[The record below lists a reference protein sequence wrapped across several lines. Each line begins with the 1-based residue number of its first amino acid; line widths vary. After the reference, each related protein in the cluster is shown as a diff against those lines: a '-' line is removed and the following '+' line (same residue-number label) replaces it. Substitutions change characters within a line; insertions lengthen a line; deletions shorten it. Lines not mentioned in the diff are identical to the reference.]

1 MIMHIKHSQLK
12 TILLIIGLLVTAL
25 CFDGIVSPVKAQESS
40 WLKSV
45 TGIFTSDKKTTSTP
59 ATIAVLSHT
68 DFLPDAT
75 AIYDKRRMVGLPEIL
90 ADAILE
96 QLSKSKRLTP
106 VERKALRTAI
116 IERRFGKNISESYMD
131 RTLDKAIQDMDQFE
145 TGGGVAMG
153 AATAGAGYNDL
164 IHDFKDLGSAV
175 GANYL
180 VLGNLHQLESSSRS
194 QKVPFS
200 DSGKKVTKKTTEA
213 RLRIRVIDTSSS
225 TVIGAD
231 SLHLKVSD
239 TLFRRGKDS
248 HDDFKFMD
256 QVALEAAN
264 KILDIVFPAKIVS
277 LEPLVISRGINDGVK
292 VGDKFTI
299 LREGKEIKENSGV
312 VIARLKSKIG
322 VVEASDV
329 QETVSVVN
337 IAAGANFLTGDL
349 AVRVASKSGKTIA
362 TQGRALSK
370 TSASE
375 VGNGEKPRVAIGLV
389 KAGSTAK
396 TGKDADKHIPMFTDS
411 LITRLVQSK
420 RFTII
425 DRQEVDQFFNE
436 QLAQAIA
443 EDRAMPTAMGT
454 LKGCDYLVIGSLQS
468 FSIEAQTLKLPNS
481 SRVITVLDGFA
492 EGNVRLVDARSGDII
507 ESQKITVK
515 KQLEMQAGQ
524 DRLTTSLA
532 DDFAAQ
538 IAANLL
544 NAVYPIKVAA
554 TVANETIYINRG
566 LDGLLQ
572 TGSTF
577 AVMRPG
583 QNILDPDTGVELGTT
598 ENKIAEVEL
607 LQVDKNR
614 SLAKI
619 LEGSGLQTGDLLKLL
634 TNGTETTTASTGK
647 YSGSTLHNNT
657 KTSAPSAKTKQ
668 LGGKATLA
676 LSKITLNT
684 RKKVTNNST
693 ICAVQEGTMDQ
704 LTDIM
709 TDNLARTNRF
719 VMMERREVDQ
729 IIDEKAFQVVA
740 TSGDIR
746 DYLQQLQ
753 GADYLVVGEL
763 TNFYLHIEKKKV
775 PYLDEIQIHYTGF
788 MEGNLRIIDSHTSAI
803 VASDKIRL
811 KRKFK
816 NIGIEEIRISMIDQY
831 ALEAANGIVKY
842 IYPMKVLGVL
852 PDGTIF
858 INRGADAAIKAGMTF
873 SLQRPG
879 QALIDEDTGV
889 CFGVAET
896 TIGTV
901 KITMVEAVRSRAKV
915 ITGETPLAG
924 DILRNQKKPAK
935 KKKKKTKVSW

>member
-1 MIMHIKHSQLK
+1 MILHLKYSQLK
-12 TILLIIGLLVTAL
+12 TTLLIIGLLVTAIG
-25 CFDGIVSPVKAQESS
+25 FDGIVSPVKAQESS

-45 TGIFTSDKKTTSTP
+45 TGIFTSDEKPTSTP
-59 ATIAVLSHT
+59 ATIAILSHT

-75 AIYDKRRMVGLPEIL
+75 AVYNKRKMVGLPEIL

-116 IERRFGKNISESYMD
+116 IEQRFGKNISKSYMD

-145 TGGGVAMG
+145 IGGGLAMG
-153 AATAGAGYNDL
+153 PATAGSGYNDL

-175 GANYL
+175 GANFL

-194 QKVPFS
+194 QNVPFS
-200 DSGKKVTKKTTEA
+200 DSGKKITQKTTEA
-213 RLRIRVIDTSSS
+213 RLRIRIIDTSSS

-231 SLHLKVSD
+231 SLHLKVSE
-239 TLFRRGKDS
+239 TLFRGGKES
-248 HDDFKFMD
+248 HDDFEFMN

-277 LEPLVISRGINDGVK
+277 LDPLVISRGINDGVK

-299 LREGKEIKENSGV
+299 LREGQEIKEDSGV
-312 VIARLKSKIG
+312 VIARLKSEIG

-329 QETVSVVN
+329 QETVSIVN
-337 IAAGANFLTGDL
+337 IAAGTNFLAGDL
-349 AVRVASKSGKTIA
+349 AVRVASKPGKVIA
-362 TQGRALSK
+362 TQGRPLSK
-370 TSASE
+370 ASASDP
-375 VGNGEKPRVAIGLV
+375 GNGEKPRVAIGLV

-396 TGKDADKHIPMFTDS
+396 TGSDADKHIPMFTDS

-425 DRQEVDQFFNE
+425 DRQEVDQFLNE
-436 QLAQAIA
+436 QLAQAIV

-454 LKGCDYLVIGSLQS
+454 LKGCDYLVIGSLQN
-468 FSIEAQTLKLPNS
+468 FSIEEQTLKLPNS

-492 EGNVRLVDARSGDII
+492 EGNIRLVDARSGDII

-524 DRLTTSLA
+524 DRLITSLA

-544 NAVYPIKVAA
+544 NAVYPIKIAA
-554 TVANETIYINRG
+554 VANETIYINRG

-572 TGSTF
+572 TDSTF

-583 QNILDPDTGVELGTT
+583 QKILDPDTGVELGTT
-598 ENKIAEVEL
+598 ENKIAEVKL

-619 LEGSGLQTGDLLKLL
+619 LEGSGLQSGDLLKLV
-634 TNGTETTTASTGK
+634 TNGMQTTTASTGG
-647 YSGSTLHNNT
+647 YSGGTLSNKT
-657 KTSAPSAKTKQ
+657 KTSAPSAKTGQ

-676 LSKITLNT
+676 LSKITLNA
-684 RKKVTNNST
+684 RKKVTNNS
-693 ICAVQEGTMDQ
+693 IIYAVQEGTMDQ
-704 LTDIM
+704 LTDIL
-709 TDNLARTNRF
+709 TDNLTRTNRF

-729 IIDEKAFQVVA
+729 IIDEKAFQAVA

-746 DYLQQLQ
+746 DYLEQLQ

-775 PYLDEIQIHYTGF
+775 PYLDEVEVHYTGF
-788 MEGNLRIIDSHTSAI
+788 MEGNIRIVDSHTSAI
-803 VASDKIRL
+803 AASDKIRL
-811 KRKFK
+811 KRRFK
-816 NIGIEEIRISMIDQY
+816 NIGIEEIRTSMIDQY

-879 QALIDEDTGV
+879 QALIDKDTGV
-889 CFGVAET
+889 SFGVAET

-901 KITMVEAVRSRAKV
+901 KITMVEAVRSRAKL

-924 DILRNQKKPAK
+924 DILRNQKKTAK
-935 KKKKKTKVSW
+935 KKKKKMKVSW

>member
-1 MIMHIKHSQLK
+1 MIMHIKYSQLK
-12 TILLIIGLLVTAL
+12 TTLLIIGLLVTAL
-25 CFDGIVSPVKAQESS
+25 CFDGIVSPVKAKESS

-45 TGIFTSDKKTTSTP
+45 TGIFKSDEKPTSTP
-59 ATIAVLSHT
+59 ATIAILSHT

-75 AIYDKRRMVGLPEIL
+75 AVYDKRKMVGLPEIL

-96 QLSKSKRLTP
+96 QLSKSKRLIP

-116 IERRFGKNISESYMD
+116 LEQRFGKNISKSYMD

-145 TGGGVAMG
+145 IGGGLAMG
-153 AATAGAGYNDL
+153 PATAGSGYNDL

-175 GANYL
+175 GANFL

-194 QKVPFS
+194 QNVPFS
-200 DSGKKVTKKTTEA
+200 DSGKKITQKTTEA
-213 RLRIRVIDTSSS
+213 RLRIRIIDTSSS

-231 SLHLKVSD
+231 SLHLKVSE
-239 TLFRRGKDS
+239 TLFRGGKES
-248 HDDFKFMD
+248 HDDFEFMN

-277 LEPLVISRGINDGVK
+277 LDPLVISRGINDGVK

-299 LREGKEIKENSGV
+299 LREGQEIKEDSGV
-312 VIARLKSKIG
+312 VIARLKSEIG

-329 QETVSVVN
+329 QETVSIVN
-337 IAAGANFLTGDL
+337 IAAGANFLAGDL
-349 AVRVASKSGKTIA
+349 AVRVASKPGKAIA
-362 TQGRALSK
+362 TQGRPLSK
-370 TSASE
+370 ASASDP
-375 VGNGEKPRVAIGLV
+375 GNGEKPRVAIGLV

-396 TGKDADKHIPMFTDS
+396 TGSDADRHIPMFTDS

-420 RFTII
+420 RFTVI
-425 DRQEVDQFFNE
+425 DRQEVDQFLNE
-436 QLAQAIA
+436 QLAQAIV

-454 LKGCDYLVIGSLQS
+454 LKGCDYLVIGSLQN
-468 FSIEAQTLKLPNS
+468 FSIEEQILKLPNS

-492 EGNVRLVDARSGDII
+492 EGNIRLVDARSGDII

-524 DRLTTSLA
+524 DRLVTSLA

-538 IAANLL
+538 IAANIL
-544 NAVYPIKVAA
+544 NAVYPIKIAA
-554 TVANETIYINRG
+554 VANETIYINRG

-583 QNILDPDTGVELGTT
+583 QKILDPDTGVELGTT

-619 LEGSGLQTGDLLKLL
+619 IEGSGVQSGDVLKLV
-634 TNGTETTTASTGK
+634 TNGTQTTTAATGE
-647 YSGSTLHNNT
+647 YSGGIIGNQT
-657 KTSAPSAKTKQ
+657 KTSAPSAKTGQ
-668 LGGKATLA
+668 LSGKATLA
-676 LSKITLNT
+676 LSKITLNA
-684 RKKVTNNST
+684 RKKVTNNS
-693 ICAVQEGTMDQ
+693 IIYAVQEGTMDQ
-704 LTDIM
+704 LTDIL
-709 TDNLARTNRF
+709 TDNLTRTNRF

-729 IIDEKAFQVVA
+729 IIDEKAFQAVA

-746 DYLQQLQ
+746 DYLEQLQ

-763 TNFYLHIEKKKV
+763 TNFYLHIERKKV
-775 PYLDEIQIHYTGF
+775 PYLDEVEVHYTGF
-788 MEGNLRIIDSHTSAI
+788 MEGNIRIVDSHTSAI
-803 VASDKIRL
+803 AASDKIRL
-811 KRKFK
+811 KRRFK
-816 NIGIEEIRISMIDQY
+816 NIGIEEIRTSMIDQY

-858 INRGADAAIKAGMTF
+858 INRGADADIKAGMTF

-879 QALIDEDTGV
+879 QELIDQDTGV
-889 CFGVAET
+889 SFGVAET

-901 KITMVEAVRSRAKV
+901 KITMVEAVRSRAQL

-935 KKKKKTKVSW
+935 KKKKKMKVSW

>member
-1 MIMHIKHSQLK
+1 MILHLKYSQLK
-12 TILLIIGLLVTAL
+12 TTLLIIGLLVTAIG
-25 CFDGIVSPVKAQESS
+25 FDGIVSPVKAQESS

-45 TGIFTSDKKTTSTP
+45 TGIFTSDEKPTSTP
-59 ATIAVLSHT
+59 ATIAILSHT

-75 AIYDKRRMVGLPEIL
+75 AVYNKRKMVGLPEIL

-116 IERRFGKNISESYMD
+116 IEQRFGKNISKSYMD

-145 TGGGVAMG
+145 IGGGLAMG
-153 AATAGAGYNDL
+153 PATAGSGYNDL

-175 GANYL
+175 GANFL
-180 VLGNLHQLESSSRS
+180 VLGNLHQLESASRS

-200 DSGKKVTKKTTEA
+200 DSGKKVTQKTTEA
-213 RLRIRVIDTSSS
+213 RLRIRIIDTSSS

-231 SLHLKVSD
+231 SLHLKVSE
-239 TLFRRGKDS
+239 TLFRGGKES
-248 HDDFKFMD
+248 HDDFEFMN

-277 LEPLVISRGINDGVK
+277 LDPLVISRGINDGVK

-299 LREGKEIKENSGV
+299 LREGQEIKEDSGV
-312 VIARLKSKIG
+312 VIARLKSEIG

-329 QETVSVVN
+329 QETVSIVN
-337 IAAGANFLTGDL
+337 IAAGTNFLAGDL
-349 AVRVASKSGKTIA
+349 AVRVASKPGKVIA
-362 TQGRALSK
+362 TQGRPLSK
-370 TSASE
+370 ASASDP
-375 VGNGEKPRVAIGLV
+375 GNGEKPRVAIGLV

-396 TGKDADKHIPMFTDS
+396 TGSDADKHIPMFTDS

-425 DRQEVDQFFNE
+425 DRQEVDQFLNE
-436 QLAQAIA
+436 QLAQAIV

-454 LKGCDYLVIGSLQS
+454 LKGCDYLVIGSLQN
-468 FSIEAQTLKLPNS
+468 FSIEEQTLKLPNS

-492 EGNVRLVDARSGDII
+492 EGNIRLVDARSGDII

-524 DRLTTSLA
+524 DRLITSLA

-544 NAVYPIKVAA
+544 NAVYPIKIAA
-554 TVANETIYINRG
+554 VANETIYINRG

-572 TGSTF
+572 TDSTF

-583 QNILDPDTGVELGTT
+583 QKILDPDTGVELGTT

-619 LEGSGLQTGDLLKLL
+619 IEGSGVQSGDVLKLV
-634 TNGTETTTASTGK
+634 TNGTQTTTAATGE
-647 YSGSTLHNNT
+647 YSGGIIGNQT
-657 KTSAPSAKTKQ
+657 KTSAPSAKTGQ
-668 LGGKATLA
+668 LSGKATLA
-676 LSKITLNT
+676 LSKITLNA
-684 RKKVTNNST
+684 RKKVTNNS
-693 ICAVQEGTMDQ
+693 IIYAVQEGTMDQ

-729 IIDEKAFQVVA
+729 IIDEKAFQAVA

-746 DYLQQLQ
+746 DYLEQLQ

-763 TNFYLHIEKKKV
+763 TNFYLHIERKKV
-775 PYLDEIQIHYTGF
+775 PYLDEVEVHYTGF
-788 MEGNLRIIDSHTSAI
+788 MEGNVRIVDSHTSAI
-803 VASDKIRL
+803 AASNKIRL
-811 KRKFK
+811 KRRFK
-816 NIGIEEIRISMIDQY
+816 NIGIEEIRTSMMDQY

-858 INRGADAAIKAGMTF
+858 INRGADADIKAGMTF

-879 QALIDEDTGV
+879 QELIDQDTGV
-889 CFGVAET
+889 SFGVAET

-901 KITMVEAVRSRAKV
+901 KITMVEAVRSRAKL

-924 DILRNQKKPAK
+924 DILRNQKKTAK
-935 KKKKKTKVSW
+935 KKKKKMKVSW

>member
-1 MIMHIKHSQLK
+1 MILHLKYSQLK
-12 TILLIIGLLVTAL
+12 TTLLIIGLLVTAL
-25 CFDGIVSPVKAQESS
+25 GFDGIVSPVKAQESS

-45 TGIFTSDKKTTSTP
+45 TGIFTSDEKPTSTP
-59 ATIAVLSHT
+59 ATIAILSHT

-75 AIYDKRRMVGLPEIL
+75 AVYNKRKMVGLPEIL

-116 IERRFGKNISESYMD
+116 IEQRFGKNISKSYMD

-145 TGGGVAMG
+145 IGGGLAMG
-153 AATAGAGYNDL
+153 PATAGSGYNDL

-175 GANYL
+175 GANFL

-194 QKVPFS
+194 QNVPFS
-200 DSGKKVTKKTTEA
+200 DSGKKITQKTTEA
-213 RLRIRVIDTSSS
+213 RLRIRIIDTSSS

-231 SLHLKVSD
+231 SLHLKVSE
-239 TLFRRGKDS
+239 TLFRGGKES
-248 HDDFKFMD
+248 HDDFEFMN

-277 LEPLVISRGINDGVK
+277 LDPLVISRGINDGVK

-299 LREGKEIKENSGV
+299 LREGQEIKEDSGV
-312 VIARLKSKIG
+312 VIARLKSEIG

-329 QETVSVVN
+329 QETVSIVN
-337 IAAGANFLTGDL
+337 IAAGTNFLAGDL
-349 AVRVASKSGKTIA
+349 AVRVASKPGKVIA
-362 TQGRALSK
+362 TQGRPLSK
-370 TSASE
+370 ASASDP
-375 VGNGEKPRVAIGLV
+375 GNGEKPRVAIGLV

-396 TGKDADKHIPMFTDS
+396 TGSDADKHIPMFTDS

-425 DRQEVDQFFNE
+425 DRQEVDQFLNE
-436 QLAQAIA
+436 QLAQAIV

-454 LKGCDYLVIGSLQS
+454 LKGCDYLVIGSLQN
-468 FSIEAQTLKLPNS
+468 FSIEEQTLKLPNS

-492 EGNVRLVDARSGDII
+492 EGNIRLVDARSGDII

-524 DRLTTSLA
+524 DRLITSLA

-544 NAVYPIKVAA
+544 NAVYPIKIAA
-554 TVANETIYINRG
+554 VANETIYINRG

-572 TGSTF
+572 TDSTF

-583 QNILDPDTGVELGTT
+583 QKILDPDTGVELGTT
-598 ENKIAEVEL
+598 ENKIAEVKL

-619 LEGSGLQTGDLLKLL
+619 LEGSGLQSGDLLKLV
-634 TNGTETTTASTGK
+634 TNGMQTTTASTGG
-647 YSGSTLHNNT
+647 YSGGTLSNKT
-657 KTSAPSAKTKQ
+657 KTSAPSAKTGQ

-676 LSKITLNT
+676 LSKITLNA
-684 RKKVTNNST
+684 RKKVTNNS
-693 ICAVQEGTMDQ
+693 IIYAVQEGTMDQ
-704 LTDIM
+704 LTDIL
-709 TDNLARTNRF
+709 TDNLTRTNRF

-729 IIDEKAFQVVA
+729 IIDEKAFQAVA

-746 DYLQQLQ
+746 DYLEQLQ

-775 PYLDEIQIHYTGF
+775 PYLDEVEVHYTGF
-788 MEGNLRIIDSHTSAI
+788 MEGNIRIVDSHTSAI
-803 VASDKIRL
+803 AASDKIRL
-811 KRKFK
+811 KRRFK
-816 NIGIEEIRISMIDQY
+816 NIGIEEIRTSMIDQY

-879 QALIDEDTGV
+879 QALIDKDTGV
-889 CFGVAET
+889 SFGVAET

-901 KITMVEAVRSRAKV
+901 KITMVEAVRSRAKL

-924 DILRNQKKPAK
+924 DILRNQKKTAK
-935 KKKKKTKVSW
+935 KKKKKMKVSW

>member
-1 MIMHIKHSQLK
+1 MHLKYSQLK
-12 TILLIIGLLVTAL
+12 TTLLIIGLLVTAL
-25 CFDGIVSPVKAQESS
+25 GLDGIISPVKAQESS

-45 TGIFTSDKKTTSTP
+45 TSIFTSDEKSTSTP
-59 ATIAVLSHT
+59 ATIAILSHT

-75 AIYDKRRMVGLPEIL
+75 AVYDKRRMVGLPEIL

-96 QLSKSKRLTP
+96 QLAKSKRLTP

-116 IERRFGKNISESYMD
+116 IEQRFGKNISKSYMD

-145 TGGGVAMG
+145 IGGGLSMG
-153 AATAGAGYNDL
+153 PATAGAGYNDL

-175 GANYL
+175 GANFL
-180 VLGNLHQLESSSRS
+180 ILGNLHQLESSSLS
-194 QKVPFS
+194 QKIPFS
-200 DSGKKVTKKTTEA
+200 DNGKKITKKTTEA
-213 RLRIRVIDTSSS
+213 RLRLRIIDTSSS

-231 SLHLKVSD
+231 SLHLKVSE
-239 TLFRRGKDS
+239 TLFRAGKES
-248 HDDFKFMD
+248 HNDFEFMN

-264 KILDIVFPAKIVS
+264 KILDIIFPAKIVS

-299 LREGKEIKENSGV
+299 LREGQEIKEDSGV
-312 VIARLKSKIG
+312 AIARLKSEIG

-329 QETVSVVN
+329 QETVSIVN
-337 IAAGANFLTGDL
+337 ITAGANFLAGDL
-349 AVRVASKSGKTIA
+349 AVRVASKPGKAIA
-362 TQGRALSK
+362 TQGRPLSK
-370 TSASE
+370 ASASDP
-375 VGNGEKPRVAIGLV
+375 GNGQKPRVAIGLV

-396 TGKDADKHIPMFTDS
+396 TGSDADKHTPMFTDS

-425 DRQEVDQFFNE
+425 DRQEVDQFLNE
-436 QLAQAIA
+436 QLAQAIV
-443 EDRAMPTAMGT
+443 EDKAMPTAMGT
-454 LKGCDYLVIGSLQS
+454 LKGCDYLVIGSLQN
-468 FSIEAQTLKLPNS
+468 FSIKEQTFKLPNS

-492 EGNVRLVDARSGDII
+492 EGNIRLVDARSGDII

-515 KQLEMQAGQ
+515 KQLERQAGQ
-524 DRLTTSLA
+524 NRLITSLA

-544 NAVYPIKVAA
+544 NAVYPIKIAA
-554 TVANETIYINRG
+554 MDNETIYINRG

-583 QNILDPDTGVELGTT
+583 QKILDPDTGVELGTT

-619 LEGSGLQTGDLLKLL
+619 LEGSDLQSGDVLKLV
-634 TNGTETTTASTGK
+634 TNGTAPPTTSKGG
-647 YSGSTLHNNT
+647 YSGNTLGNNT
-657 KTSAPSAKTKQ
+657 KTSASSAKTGQ
-668 LGGKATLA
+668 IDGKATLA

-684 RKKVTNNST
+684 RKKVTNNS
-693 ICAVQEGTMDQ
+693 IIYAVQEGTMDQ
-704 LTDIM
+704 LTDIL

-763 TNFYLHIEKKKV
+763 TNFYLHIERKKV
-775 PYLDEIQIHYTGF
+775 PYLDEVQVHYTGF
-788 MEGNLRIIDSHTSAI
+788 MEGNIRIVDSHTSAI
-803 VASDKIRL
+803 AASDKIRL
-811 KRKFK
+811 KRRFK
-816 NIGIEEIRISMIDQY
+816 NIGIEEIRTSMIDQY
-831 ALEAANGIVKY
+831 AIEAANGIVKY

-879 QALIDEDTGV
+879 QALIDKDTGV
-889 CFGVAET
+889 SFGVAET

-901 KITMVEAVRSRAKV
+901 KITMVEAARSRAQL
-915 ITGETPLAG
+915 ITGEAPLAG
-924 DILRNQKKPAK
+924 DILRNQKKTAK
-935 KKKKKTKVSW
+935 KKKKKIKVSW

>member
-1 MIMHIKHSQLK
+1 MIMHIKYSQLK
-12 TILLIIGLLVTAL
+12 TTLLIIGLLVTVIG
-25 CFDGIVSPVKAQESS
+25 FDGIVSPVKAQESS
-40 WLKSV
+40 WLESV
-45 TGIFTSDKKTTSTP
+45 TGIFKSDEKPTSTP
-59 ATIAVLSHT
+59 ATIAILSHT

-75 AIYDKRRMVGLPEIL
+75 AVYDKRKMVGLPEIL

-106 VERKALRTAI
+106 VERKTLRTAI
-116 IERRFGKNISESYMD
+116 IEQRFGKNISKSYMD

-145 TGGGVAMG
+145 IGGGLAMG
-153 AATAGAGYNDL
+153 PATAGSAYNDL

-175 GANYL
+175 GANFL

-200 DSGKKVTKKTTEA
+200 DSGKKVTKETTEA

-231 SLHLKVSD
+231 SLHLKVSE
-239 TLFRRGKDS
+239 TLFRGGKES
-248 HDDFKFMD
+248 HDDFEFMN
-256 QVALEAAN
+256 QVALEATN

-299 LREGKEIKENSGV
+299 LRQGQEIKEDSGV
-312 VIARLKSKIG
+312 VIARLKSEIG

-329 QETVSVVN
+329 QETVSIVN
-337 IAAGANFLTGDL
+337 IAAGANFLAGDL
-349 AVRVASKSGKTIA
+349 AVRVVSKPAKAIA
-362 TQGRALSK
+362 TQGRPLSK
-370 TSASE
+370 ASASE

-396 TGKDADKHIPMFTDS
+396 TGSDADKHIPIFTDS

-425 DRQEVDQFFNE
+425 DRQEVDQFLNE
-436 QLAQAIA
+436 QLAQAIV

-454 LKGCDYLVIGSLQS
+454 LKGCDYLVVGSLQN
-468 FSIEAQTLKLPNS
+468 FSIEEQTLKLPNS

-492 EGNVRLVDARSGDII
+492 EGNIRLVDARSGDII

-524 DRLTTSLA
+524 DRLITSLA

-544 NAVYPIKVAA
+544 NAVYPIKIAA
-554 TVANETIYINRG
+554 VANETIYINRG

-583 QNILDPDTGVELGTT
+583 QKILDPDTGVELGTT
-598 ENKIAEVEL
+598 EKKIAEVEL

-619 LEGSGLQTGDLLKLL
+619 IEGSGVQSGDVLKLV
-634 TNGTETTTASTGK
+634 TNGTTTTASTGE
-647 YSGSTLHNNT
+647 YSGGILGNKT
-657 KTSAPSAKTKQ
+657 KTSAPAAETGQ

-676 LSKITLNT
+676 LSKITLNA
-684 RKKVTNNST
+684 RKKVTNNS
-693 ICAVQEGTMDQ
+693 IIYAVQEGTMDQ

-729 IIDEKAFQVVA
+729 IIDEKAFQAVA

-746 DYLQQLQ
+746 DYLEQLQ

-763 TNFYLHIEKKKV
+763 TNFYLHIERKKV
-775 PYLDEIQIHYTGF
+775 PYLDEIEVHYTGF
-788 MEGNLRIIDSHTSAI
+788 MEGNVRIVDSHTSAI
-803 VASDKIRL
+803 AASDKIRL
-811 KRKFK
+811 KRRFK
-816 NIGIEEIRISMIDQY
+816 NIGIEEIRTSMIDQY

-879 QALIDEDTGV
+879 QALIDQDTGV
-889 CFGVAET
+889 SFGVAET

-901 KITMVEAVRSRAKV
+901 KITMVEAVRSRAEL

-935 KKKKKTKVSW
+935 KKKKKMKVSW

>member
-1 MIMHIKHSQLK
+1 MIMHLKYSQLK
-12 TILLIIGLLVTAL
+12 TTLLIIGLLVTAL
-25 CFDGIVSPVKAQESS
+25 GLDGIISPVKAQESS

-45 TGIFTSDKKTTSTP
+45 TSIFTSDEKSTSTP
-59 ATIAVLSHT
+59 ATIAILSHT

-75 AIYDKRRMVGLPEIL
+75 AVYDKRRMVGLPEIL

-96 QLSKSKRLTP
+96 QLAKSKRLTP

-116 IERRFGKNISESYMD
+116 IEQRFGKNISKSYMD

-145 TGGGVAMG
+145 IGGGLSMG
-153 AATAGAGYNDL
+153 PATAGAGYNDL

-175 GANYL
+175 GANFL
-180 VLGNLHQLESSSRS
+180 ILGNLHQLESSSLS
-194 QKVPFS
+194 QKIPFS
-200 DSGKKVTKKTTEA
+200 DNGKKITKKTTEA
-213 RLRIRVIDTSSS
+213 RLRLRIIDTSSS

-231 SLHLKVSD
+231 SLHLKVSE
-239 TLFRRGKDS
+239 TLFRAGKES
-248 HDDFKFMD
+248 HNDFEFMN

-264 KILDIVFPAKIVS
+264 KILDIIFPAKIVS

-299 LREGKEIKENSGV
+299 LREGQEIKEDSGV
-312 VIARLKSKIG
+312 AIARLKSEIG

-329 QETVSVVN
+329 QETVSIVN
-337 IAAGANFLTGDL
+337 ITAGANFLAGDL
-349 AVRVASKSGKTIA
+349 AVRVASKPGKAIA
-362 TQGRALSK
+362 TQGRPLSK
-370 TSASE
+370 ASASDP
-375 VGNGEKPRVAIGLV
+375 GNGQKPRVAIGLV

-396 TGKDADKHIPMFTDS
+396 TGSDADKHTPMFTDS

-425 DRQEVDQFFNE
+425 DRQEVDQFLNE
-436 QLAQAIA
+436 QLAQAIV
-443 EDRAMPTAMGT
+443 EDKAMPTAMGT
-454 LKGCDYLVIGSLQS
+454 LKGCDYLVIGSLQN
-468 FSIEAQTLKLPNS
+468 FSIKEQTFKLPNS

-492 EGNVRLVDARSGDII
+492 EGNIRLVDARSGDII

-515 KQLEMQAGQ
+515 KQLERQAGQ
-524 DRLTTSLA
+524 NRLITSLA

-544 NAVYPIKVAA
+544 NAVYPIKIAA
-554 TVANETIYINRG
+554 MDNETIYINRG

-583 QNILDPDTGVELGTT
+583 QKILDPDTGVELGTT

-619 LEGSGLQTGDLLKLL
+619 LEGSDLQSGDVLKLV
-634 TNGTETTTASTGK
+634 TNGTAPPTTSKGG
-647 YSGSTLHNNT
+647 YSGNTLGNNT
-657 KTSAPSAKTKQ
+657 KTSASSAKTGQ
-668 LGGKATLA
+668 IDGKATLA

-684 RKKVTNNST
+684 RKKVTNNS
-693 ICAVQEGTMDQ
+693 IIYAVQEGTMDQ
-704 LTDIM
+704 LTDIL

-763 TNFYLHIEKKKV
+763 TNFYLHIERKKV
-775 PYLDEIQIHYTGF
+775 PYLDEVQVHYTGF
-788 MEGNLRIIDSHTSAI
+788 MEGNIRIVDSHTSAI
-803 VASDKIRL
+803 AASDKIRL
-811 KRKFK
+811 KRRFK
-816 NIGIEEIRISMIDQY
+816 NIGIEEIRTSMIDQY
-831 ALEAANGIVKY
+831 AIEAANGIVKY

-879 QALIDEDTGV
+879 QALIDKDTGV
-889 CFGVAET
+889 SFGVAET

-901 KITMVEAVRSRAKV
+901 KITMVEAARSRAQL
-915 ITGETPLAG
+915 ITGEAPLAG
-924 DILRNQKKPAK
+924 DILRNQKKTAK
-935 KKKKKTKVSW
+935 KKKKKIKVSW